1 MRKLWYRSL
10 RHACLSLFTLILLL
24 LAACDSG
31 ANTASGTPTPNPAAG
46 QVVIQLFPTAGFIL
60 PRVVGV
66 PEWTLYGD
74 GTVLF
79 LGQGSTV
86 NLLQAHLSRADAQ
99 HIVDVVTNQYQF
111 FASTETLYGQTNPDV
126 GPTLLYV
133 HTNGQQK
140 TVGIGQR
147 AGDQPDQQ
155 TTNIFAIQQFLQQ
168 QEPANAIP
176 YDPPAIALLA
186 LPDDQPSQVTWPF
199 DDISLSQI
207 AAQECALLTPEAQC
221 PAGQPSA
228 IKMISGSRAKA
239 ILGGSG
245 FTQTMMQN
253 GKSYR
258 IISWPLLPDALHPAP
273 GTPAMITV
281 TVGSELKQWPLSA

>member
-1 MRKLWYRSL
+1 MKRWYRSL
-10 RHACLSLFTLILLL
+10 AGLFALFLLL

-31 ANTASGTPTPNPAAG
+31 ANTPSGTPTPNPLAG
-46 QVVIQLFPTAGFIL
+46 QVVIQLFPTAGFIA

-79 LGQGSTV
+79 QGQGAAVT
-86 NLLQAHLSRADAQ
+86 LLQARLSRADAQ

-111 FASTETLYGQTNPDV
+111 FASTETLYGQGNPDV

-133 HTNGQQK
+133 HASGQQK

-155 TTNIFAIQQFLQQ
+155 TTNIFAIRDFLLQ
-168 QEPANAIP
+168 QEPANATP
-176 YDPPAIALLA
+176 YDPPSIALLA
-186 LPDDQPSQVTWPF
+186 LPDDQPSQATWPF
-199 DDISLSQI
+199 DDISLAQI
-207 AAQECALLTPEAQC
+207 ASQECALVTPEAQC
-221 PAGQPSA
+221 PAGQQSS

-245 FTQTMMQN
+245 FTQTMTQN
-253 GKSYR
+253 GKAYR
-258 IISWPLLPDALHPAP
+258 IIPWPLLPDALHPAP
-273 GTPAMITV
+273 GTAAMITV